1 MKSAYKQAVRN
12 WLFCAI
18 LSVIKEDIKKDDSGN
33 ILSYTT
39 YVLKL
44 NDGLFKTRKTY
55 IGKTKVLKNAKKIED
70 TPVTKNPKEFVEF
83 LFSEGIKPEDV
94 ATFED
99 AYRYIIQHN
108 YKFYNILEDIE
119 DEFLKFLKRA
129 NLKIPK
135 EIYDRRNI
143 PNT

>member
-55 IGKTKVLKNAKKIED
+55 IGKTKILKNAKKVED

-83 LFSEGIKPEDV
+83 LFGEGIKPEDV

-99 AYRYIIQHN
+99 SYRIMTDPN
-108 YKFYNILEDIE
+108 FRWGDRLENIKDALVD
-119 DEFLKFLKRA
+119 FLRRVKLP
-129 NLKIPK
+129 IPTEMK
-135 EIYDRRNI
+135 DTDGN
-143 PNT
+143 